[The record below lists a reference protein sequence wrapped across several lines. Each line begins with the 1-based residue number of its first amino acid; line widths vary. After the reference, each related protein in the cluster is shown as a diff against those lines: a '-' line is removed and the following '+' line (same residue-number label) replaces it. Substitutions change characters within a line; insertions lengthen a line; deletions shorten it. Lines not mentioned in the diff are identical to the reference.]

1 MSHHFINCLR
11 PTGLRAEYLPHVVP
25 TTRHVVVRAS
35 LHFRV
40 QSKSRRY
47 GKVCGSNDDA
57 CFSIMNS
64 LLLNKCINLR
74 RAQFAQ
80 HQLDCAVTIE
90 CRDVCTLGFGEKLNG
105 LCDRLY
111 SYDCSFS
118 SAGRRIASKSP
129 MFQFCPL

>member
-1 MSHHFINCLR
+1 MSHHFIHCLR

-25 TTRHVVVRAS
+25 TTRHVVIRAS

-64 LLLNKCINLR
+64 LLLNKCINDTD
-74 RAQFAQ
+74 FY
-80 HQLDCAVTIE
+80 TFE
-90 CRDVCTLGFGEKLNG
+90 EKKNINYNYLFS
-105 LCDRLY
+105 Y
-111 SYDCSFS
+111 SEDNNNQNIYFFDIRSFKLL
-118 SAGRRIASKSP
+118 IDNNP
-129 MFQFCPL
+129 TNIINPYN